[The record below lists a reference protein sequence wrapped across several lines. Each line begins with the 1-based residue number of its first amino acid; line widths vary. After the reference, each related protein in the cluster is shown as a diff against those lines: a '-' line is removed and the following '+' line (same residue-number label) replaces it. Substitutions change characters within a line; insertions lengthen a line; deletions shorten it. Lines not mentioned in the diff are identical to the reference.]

1 MSNLEF
7 VKEKKYK
14 HEPPH
19 QGDRNK
25 KLFLEH
31 EPTCVFSSWESGEG
45 DGMTETSAMNI
56 PVKCEIPHMLPGN

>member
-7 VKEKKYK
+7 VKKKKYK
-14 HEPPH
+14 HEPQR

-31 EPTCVFSSWESGEG
+31 ESTRVFSSWESGGGGWHDRNQSSEHTCK
-45 DGMTETSAMNI
+45 M
-56 PVKCEIPHMLPGN
+56 